1 MSPRKPR
8 SPRPSRLSMTTRLK
22 QLEQENLD
30 FREGLETIAD
40 VLEDLGILDPPE
52 DEDDPEVEPD
62 FTVEIDGNP
71 VEDQGILNQQDA
83 EDAEKDKGGKN
94 D

>member
-1 MSPRKPR
+1 MTPRKPR
-8 SPRPSRLSMTTRLK
+8 TARPSRLSMTTRLK

-52 DEDDPEVEPD
+52 DDFDSSYPSEEELVQAEAAAIVPLPPEEPK
-62 FTVEIDGNP
+62 E
-71 VEDQGILNQQDA
+71 
-83 EDAEKDKGGKN
+83 
-94 D
+94 